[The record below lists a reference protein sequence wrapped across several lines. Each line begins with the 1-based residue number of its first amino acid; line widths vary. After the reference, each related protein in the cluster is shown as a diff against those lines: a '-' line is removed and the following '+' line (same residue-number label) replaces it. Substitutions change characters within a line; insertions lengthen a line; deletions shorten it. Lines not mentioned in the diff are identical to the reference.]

1 MMRLASL
8 AVAAALAT
16 ASLSAPA
23 FAQAGLA
30 VGATVYGREG
40 GEVGKITKVEA
51 GNVVVDTGNLI
62 ATLPADVFGEGTDG
76 PTIGWN
82 KAELEQ
88 AITAANQ
95 EAEAA
100 SEAAQAEA
108 KAAAEAALA
117 AALVT
122 GAEVYSLD
130 NVLLGTVES
139 VDPAGTVVV
148 ALDAGPVALP
158 KAQMAVQADKLTFRA
173 TAADV
178 RAAVAGATSES
189 ETETG
194 G

>member
-1 MMRLASL
+1 MMKLASL

-16 ASLSAPA
+16 AGLSAPA
-23 FAQAGLA
+23 FAQAGVA

-40 GEVGKITKVEA
+40 GPVGKITKVE
-51 GNVVVDTGNLI
+51 GGDVVIDTGNLV

-76 PTIGWN
+76 PIISWN
-82 KAELEQ
+82 KAELEA
-88 AITAANQ
+88 AITEANKQ
-95 EAEAA
+95 AEAA
-100 SEAAQAEA
+100 SAAAQAEA

-173 TAADV
+173 NAADV

-189 ETETG
+189 DTETG